1 MLGWQGNCHGNAQAA
16 QEVLSARDKLKLEA
30 RAKKFQ
36 TEREKQLRKRL
47 AEVSE
52 LLGIHGDETA
62 RTGRN
67 AGGHSTM
74 DATAEQHMAMEKELV
89 DLRKEIAAERQ
100 KAVEAMQSVKDTAE
114 NSLDVGSWTQ
124 KLLSTDR
131 FKNDSGEAEA
141 QFVLQTS
148 GLCTKEEFGK
158 KRKELKAKATQKK
171 EKKKKKIAKE
181 AAMLSFDVEDE

>member
-100 KAVEAMQSVKDTAE
+100 KAVAVSYTH
-114 NSLDVGSWTQ
+114 LT
-124 KLLSTDR
+124 LP
-131 FKNDSGEAEA
+131 
-141 QFVLQTS
+141 
-148 GLCTKEEFGK
+148 TK
-158 KRKELKAKATQKK
+158 R
-171 EKKKKKIAKE
+171 I
-181 AAMLSFDVEDE
+181 V